1 VSLLRW
7 KAFGLRAGAAAA
19 TGILLGGFAVAAT
32 ASASP
37 DAGTL
42 RAANVRAQQVF
53 GELPY
58 GRNPLG
64 AQIASSGVDPAT
76 GAVTIAVANYSD
88 QLAEKLRDRYG
99 ADLVVRPGELPKFAR
114 LRIPESEARLSREAR
129 LGKKDGATPLF
140 EGLCGTQ
147 VYCSPTRG
155 GVLLEGQVG
164 GAYYHCTATILGT
177 VSGSPANA
185 TLTAGHCF
193 DLSSPVYAGRSNPDV
208 GGYQLGTVS
217 SRRFSGSVDAEAIRW
232 STGNT
237 AYNYLNNCVY
247 IYSSDC
253 RRITGGGGGSV
264 GMAVQKSGITTGV
277 TSGTLTRLNVS
288 VNIADE
294 NGNVTP
300 LTNQFETTACVI
312 PGDSGGPLYS
322 GGLLLGISS
331 SVGGLDSSGNCTANT
346 RSYFS
351 TINAS
356 IQAVGFSARYTP

>member
-1 VSLLRW
+1 MSLLRW
-7 KAFGLRAGAAAA
+7 KALALRAGAAAA
-19 TGILLGGFAVAAT
+19 TGILLGGFAVATTAAAAPDAT
-32 ASASP
+32 A
-37 DAGTL
+37 L
-42 RAANVRAQQVF
+42 QAAYDRAQQIF

-64 AQIASSGVDPAT
+64 ARVASSGVDPAD
-76 GAVTIAVANYSD
+76 GAVTITLANYSD
-88 QLAEKLRDRYG
+88 NLAGKLRDRYG
-99 ADLVVRPGELPKFAR
+99 ADLVVRPGELPRLAR
-114 LRIPESEARLSREAR
+114 LRISKSQAQLSRA
-129 LGKKDGATPLF
+129 DAVTPLL
-140 EGLCGTQ
+140 EGLCANET
-147 VYCSPTRG
+147 YCSPTRG
-155 GVLLEGQVG
+155 GVLLEGQSG
-164 GAYYHCTATILGT
+164 GSYYHCTATVLGT

-193 DLSSPVYAGRSNPDV
+193 DQSAPVYAGRSNPEI

-217 SRRFSGSVDAEAIRW
+217 SRRFSGNVDAEAIRW

-264 GMAVQKSGITTGV
+264 GMAVQKSGITTGI

-288 VNIADE
+288 VNVADE
-294 NGNVTP
+294 DGTVTQ

-312 PGDSGGPLYS
+312 PGDSGGPLFS

-331 SVGGLDSSGNCTANT
+331 SVGGLNSSGNCTSST

-356 IQAVGFSARYTP
+356 MQAVGFSARYTP